1 MKEHLQ
7 AVRQIHRGDRDAG
20 FGEVYLPYA
29 LDRKYPGA
37 AREWGWQYLFPSRDR
52 SADPRSGVIRRH
64 HVYEKR
70 LQNAMKHAV
79 RAAGIH
85 KPVSCHTLR
94 HCFATDLLEAGQDI
108 RTVQELLG
116 HKDVRTTQI
125 YTHVLGRHT
134 SGVVSPLSR
143 L

>member
-1 MKEHLQ
+1 MTLLPAELVPLLKEHLQ

-64 HVYEKR
+64 HV
-70 LQNAMKHAV
+70 HV
-79 RAAGIH
+79 R
-85 KPVSCHTLR
+85 S
-94 HCFATDLLEAGQDI
+94 ATAS
-108 RTVQELLG
+108 RSA
-116 HKDVRTTQI
+116 
-125 YTHVLGRHT
+125 T
-134 SGVVSPLSR
+134 S
-143 L
+143 